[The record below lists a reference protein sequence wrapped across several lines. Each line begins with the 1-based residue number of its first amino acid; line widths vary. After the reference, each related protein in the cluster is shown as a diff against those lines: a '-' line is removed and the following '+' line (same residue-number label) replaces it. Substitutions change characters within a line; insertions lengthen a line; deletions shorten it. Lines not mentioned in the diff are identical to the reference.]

1 MWWKYKIDV
10 YSNILYDKNVHG
22 NSILCWPSRVL
33 ASKKVL
39 RNLKASQLRNL
50 RFRLFMT
57 NFAIIISIMEFPIE
71 EGLAYDI
78 KIQFLWM
85 AAQSTL
91 FHSIYR
97 TTTQHICVTTCMC
110 NATNTPMSH
119 ALLSCPLRLCDVYWW
134 RRSWSC
140 LNLCKAASVWYCVWL
155 NFLGLYFL

>member
-22 NSILCWPSRVL
+22 NYILCWPSRVL

-57 NFAIIISIMEFPIE
+57 NFAIIFSIMEFLIE
-71 EGLAYDI
+71 EGLTYDI

-85 AAQSTL
+85 AAQSTI

-97 TTTQHICVTTCMC
+97 TTTQHICVTMY

-119 ALLSCPLRLCDVYWW
+119 ALLSRPLRLCDVYWW
-134 RRSWSC
+134 R
-140 LNLCKAASVWYCVWL
+140 LINLFKAASVWYCVWL
-155 NFLGLYFL
+155 NFLG